1 LVFKEWSLSNVPGRY
16 RIWIPIMAITN
27 GYATL
32 AEIKGYMSI
41 SDNTDNDLLENLIE
55 SASRSID
62 RIANRRFYLDATAS
76 ARLYRAYSNIF
87 VFVDDIG
94 TTSNLVVAI
103 DENGNGTYSKTLTL
117 NTDYILDPLTSQSL
131 NRPFTQLT
139 MVSNTESWPIFPG
152 LTSNGLR
159 PGVQVTARWGWP
171 SVPDDLNMACLI
183 LTADLYKR
191 KDAPGGILGLGDL
204 GVVRMSPIGRD
215 VTAMVRAYKKEVIA

>member
-1 LVFKEWSLSNVPGRY
+1 
-16 RIWIPIMAITN
+16 MAITN

-32 AEIKGYMSI
+32 AEIKAYMSI
-41 SDNTDNDLLENLIE
+41 SDSTDDTLLENLVE

-103 DENGNGTYSKTLTL
+103 DEDGNGTYSKTLTL

-152 LTSNGLR
+152 ITSNGLR

>member
-1 LVFKEWSLSNVPGRY
+1 
-16 RIWIPIMAITN
+16 MAITN

-32 AEIKGYMSI
+32 AEIKAYMSI
-41 SDNTDNDLLENLIE
+41 SDSTDDTLLENLVE

-94 TTSNLVVAI
+94 TTSSLVVKT
-103 DENGNGTYSKTLTL
+103 DEDGNGTYSKTLTL

>member
-1 LVFKEWSLSNVPGRY
+1 
-16 RIWIPIMAITN
+16 MAIVN

-32 AEIKGYMSI
+32 TQIKNFMSI
-41 SDNTDNDLLENLIE
+41 SDNTDNDLLEDLIE

-62 RIANRRFYLDATAS
+62 RMANRRFYLDATAS
-76 ARLYRAYSNIF
+76 ARLYRAYSDIF
-87 VFVDDIG
+87 VYVDDIG
-94 TTSNLVVAI
+94 TTSNLSVALDI
-103 DENGNGTYSKTLTL
+103 NGNGTYTKTLTL
-117 NTDYILDPLTSQSL
+117 NQDYILDPLTAASL
-131 NRPFTQLT
+131 GRPFTQLT
-139 MVSNTESWPIFPG
+139 MVSNTETWPIFPG
-152 LTSNGLR
+152 LTQNGLR

-171 SVPDDLNMACLI
+171 SVPDDINMACLI

>member
-1 LVFKEWSLSNVPGRY
+1 
-16 RIWIPIMAITN
+16 MAITN

-32 AEIKGYMSI
+32 TQIKAYMSI
-41 SDNTDNDLLENLIE
+41 SDNTDNDLLEDLIE

-62 RIANRRFYLDATAS
+62 RIANRRFYLDAVAS
-76 ARLYRAYSNIF
+76 ARLYRAYSDIF
-87 VFVDDIG
+87 VYVDDIG
-94 TTSNLVVAI
+94 TTSSLIVKT
-103 DENGNGTYSKTLTL
+103 DSNGNGTYAKTLTL
-117 NTDYILDPLTSQSL
+117 NQDYILDPLTASSL

-139 MVSNTESWPIFPG
+139 MVSNTETWPIFPG
-152 LTSNGLR
+152 LTQNGLR

-171 SVPDDLNMACLI
+171 SVPDDINMACLI

-215 VTAMVRAYKKEVIA
+215 VTAMVRAYKKEVVA

>member
-1 LVFKEWSLSNVPGRY
+1 MSNVPRHY
-16 RIWIPIMAITN
+16 RIWIPIMAIVN

-32 AEIKGYMSI
+32 TQIKNYMSI
-41 SDNTDNDLLENLIE
+41 SDNTDNDLLEDLIE

-62 RIANRRFYLDATAS
+62 RMANRRFYLDTTAS
-76 ARLYRAYSNIF
+76 ARLYRAYSDIF
-87 VFVDDIG
+87 VYVDDIG
-94 TTSNLVVAI
+94 TTSSLAVALDI
-103 DENGNGTYSKTLTL
+103 NGNGTYTKTLTL
-117 NTDYILDPLTSQSL
+117 NQDYILDPLTASSL
-131 NRPFTQLT
+131 GRPFTQLT
-139 MVSNTESWPIFPG
+139 MVSNTETWPIFPG
-152 LTSNGLR
+152 LTQNGLR

-171 SVPDDLNMACLI
+171 SVPDDINMACLI

>member
-1 LVFKEWSLSNVPGRY
+1 
-16 RIWIPIMAITN
+16 MAIVN

-32 AEIKGYMSI
+32 TQIKNYMSI
-41 SDNTDNDLLENLIE
+41 SDNTDNDLLENLVE

-152 LTSNGLR
+152 ITSNGLR

-171 SVPDDLNMACLI
+171 SVPDDINMACLI

>member
-1 LVFKEWSLSNVPGRY
+1 
-16 RIWIPIMAITN
+16 MAIVN

-32 AEIKGYMSI
+32 TQIKNYMSI
-41 SDNTDNDLLENLIE
+41 SDNTDNDLLEDLIE

-62 RIANRRFYLDATAS
+62 RMANRRFYLDATAS
-76 ARLYRAYSNIF
+76 ARLYRAYSDIF
-87 VFVDDIG
+87 VYVDDIG
-94 TTSNLVVAI
+94 TTSNLAVALDI
-103 DENGNGTYSKTLTL
+103 NRNGTYTKTLTL
-117 NTDYILDPLTSQSL
+117 NQDYILDPLTASSL
-131 NRPFTQLT
+131 GRPFTQLT
-139 MVSNTESWPIFPG
+139 MVSNTETWPIFPG
-152 LTSNGLR
+152 LTQNGLR

-171 SVPDDLNMACLI
+171 SVPDDINMACLI

>member
-1 LVFKEWSLSNVPGRY
+1 
-16 RIWIPIMAITN
+16 MAITN

-32 AEIKGYMSI
+32 TQIKAYMSI
-41 SDNTDNDLLENLIE
+41 SDNTDNDLLEDLVE

-62 RIANRRFYLDATAS
+62 RIANRRFYLDAVAS
-76 ARLYRAYSNIF
+76 ARLYRAYSDIF
-87 VFVDDIG
+87 VYVDDIG
-94 TTSNLVVAI
+94 TTSSLVVKT
-103 DENGNGTYSKTLTL
+103 DSNGNGTYAKTLTL
-117 NTDYILDPLTSQSL
+117 NQDYILDPLTAPSL
-131 NRPFTQLT
+131 SRPYTQLT
-139 MVSNTESWPIFPG
+139 MVSNTETWPIFPG
-152 LTSNGLR
+152 LTQNGLR

-171 SVPDDLNMACLI
+171 SVPDDINMACLI

>member
-1 LVFKEWSLSNVPGRY
+1 
-16 RIWIPIMAITN
+16 
-27 GYATL
+27 
-32 AEIKGYMSI
+32 MSI
-41 SDNTDNDLLENLIE
+41 SDNTDNDLLENLVE

-87 VFVDDIG
+87 VYVDDIG
-94 TTSNLVVAI
+94 TTSSLVVAV

-117 NTDYILDPLTSQSL
+117 NTDYILDPLTSPSL
-131 NRPFTQLT
+131 NRPYTQLT
-139 MVSNTESWPIFPG
+139 MVSNTETWPIFPG

>member
-1 LVFKEWSLSNVPGRY
+1 
-16 RIWIPIMAITN
+16 MAITN

-32 AEIKGYMSI
+32 AEIKAYMSI
-41 SDNTDNDLLENLIE
+41 SDSTDDTLLENLVE

-94 TTSNLVVAI
+94 TTSSLVVKT
-103 DENGNGTYSKTLTL
+103 DEDGNGTYSKTLTL

-131 NRPFTQLT
+131 NRPCTQLT

>member
-1 LVFKEWSLSNVPGRY
+1 
-16 RIWIPIMAITN
+16 MAIVN

-32 AEIKGYMSI
+32 TQIKAYMSI
-41 SDNTDNDLLENLIE
+41 SDNTDNDLLEDLVE

-62 RIANRRFYLDATAS
+62 RIANRRFYLDSTAS

-94 TTSNLVVAI
+94 TTSSLVVAM
-103 DENGNGTYSKTLTL
+103 DEDGNGTYSKTLTL

-152 LTSNGLR
+152 ITSNGLR

-171 SVPDDLNMACLI
+171 SVPDDINMACLI

>member
-1 LVFKEWSLSNVPGRY
+1 
-16 RIWIPIMAITN
+16 MAIVN

-32 AEIKGYMSI
+32 TQIKNYMSI
-41 SDNTDNDLLENLIE
+41 SDNTDNDLLEDLVE

-94 TTSNLVVAI
+94 TTSNLVVAM

-152 LTSNGLR
+152 ITSNGLR

-171 SVPDDLNMACLI
+171 SVPDDINMACLI